1 MQFQGKL
8 MINFWPDLE
17 PLGPNSGRKNFFSKI
32 WLRQSLDTMVSCH
45 QLSTVTPTKI
55 IRPEITAQVVNN
67 STTEDPKES
76 DINVI
81 KGQLQN
87 LENKLVGKIL
97 ALKSYFMD
105 EILSLKDQI
114 KDYKIND
121 NVQEL
126 SIEKSKDLI
135 LLRERVK
142 YLESENKFLKDDI
155 FNKQKLI
162 DKLLENNNKLVD
174 FRSHHVPVQYIQGS
188 QSGSVN
194 GSRSSNDRKY
204 KPVDDNS
211 PQVKLRENKNPINKE
226 NHGVVNSASK
236 KRNNYRW
243 RFHD

>member
-1 MQFQGKL
+1 M
-8 MINFWPDLE
+8 
-17 PLGPNSGRKNFFSKI
+17 
-32 WLRQSLDTMVSCH
+32 
-45 QLSTVTPTKI
+45 
-55 IRPEITAQVVNN
+55 
-67 STTEDPKES
+67 
-76 DINVI
+76 
-81 KGQLQN
+81 
-87 LENKLVGKIL
+87 
-97 ALKSYFMD
+97 
-105 EILSLKDQI
+105 
-114 KDYKIND
+114 
-121 NVQEL
+121 
-126 SIEKSKDLI
+126 I

-211 PQVKLRENKNPINKE
+211 PQVKLRENKNPNNKE
-226 NHGVVNSASK
+226 NHGVVSSASK